1 MVNLDHIDENWVLT
15 LSPNRSA
22 NWAQT
27 KRLIA
32 VMAFMVLMIALAWT
46 FIGAWLIL
54 PFAGIEVGLLWYI
67 SYRVSL
73 FTYQQQVI
81 TISKDIIKLQAG
93 TYQPRKNWRFI
104 RKQTYLGIVEASTQF
119 DCIQLRFIDDTQQVV
134 FGEFLNQS
142 DRLIALAHL
151 KAVPIQV
158 LNDKWWQA

>member
-1 MVNLDHIDENWVLT
+1 MVNLNNTNESWVLT

-27 KRLIA
+27 KLLIA
-32 VMAFMVLMIALAWT
+32 VVAFMVLMIALAWA
-46 FIGAWLIL
+46 FVGAWLIL

-81 TISKDIIKLQAG
+81 TISEGIIKLQAG
-93 TYQPRKNWRFI
+93 TYRPRKSWRFI
-104 RKQTYLGIVEASTQF
+104 RQQTYVGLVEASGQF
-119 DCIQLRFIDDTQQVV
+119 DCIQLRFVDDTQQVV

-142 DRLIALAHL
+142 DRLIVLAHL

-158 LNDKWWQA
+158 LNDKWWHA